1 MSRLSL
7 KKIAPEVDQQK
18 IVVLSD
24 ITIPEL
30 VFVVTIIFYFFL
42 QNMLSGQV
50 VQVEHQRNIVPVFE
64 HEPSLEHFVQPVL
77 PPRHET
83 ETDEIINLDNYP
95 TPAHT
100 TNVNNFS
107 THSRHPSI
115 GKSWRRLKRHYDE
128 IDNKSSSSEDE
139 EEDQA
144 DDVVETMKTAFRDG
158 LIEKKAK
165 IQERNVILK
174 KEIQKLNSEIKKKAQ
189 QLNNNNNVSKIE
201 KLIDLLS

>member
-24 ITIPEL
+24 ITIP
-30 VFVVTIIFYFFL
+30 
-42 QNMLSGQV
+42 NMLSGQV

-128 IDNKSSSSEDE
+128 ISNKSSSSGDE

-165 IQERNVILK
+165 IQERNAILK
-174 KEIQKLNSEIKKKAQ
+174 KEIQKLNSEIKKKKTQ